1 MARTLTRTYHRIAT
15 NTHNKKAE
23 TNKDV
28 PTATA
33 TKTNV
38 AVGSKRRLPNNKED
52 SKNSSNGPHPLLLA
66 MNSIAAGRHRRATS
80 SKLFVRRVVR
90 IVDAN
95 EEESSSS
102 HTYPESPASSLDS
115 TRVHQNNDKVYLE
128 EPAEDLESDHNNNAI
143 LKLSYQR
150 QVQQD
155 LAAAAASM
163 ARSSSAPNVLE
174 PEDEVRSAM
183 YKMQM
188 QEDLRRATM
197 QLSAVQ
203 G

>member
-28 PTATA
+28 PTTTT

-38 AVGSKRRLPNNKED
+38 VVGSKRRLPNKIED
-52 SKNSSNGPHPLLLA
+52 SKSNSSNSTGPNPLLLA

-90 IVDAN
+90 IVNAKE

-102 HTYPESPASSLDS
+102 HTHPESRASSLDS
-115 TRVHQNNDKVYLE
+115 TRVHQNHDDDDKVYLE
-128 EPAEDLESDHNNNAI
+128 EHSEDLES
-143 LKLSYQR
+143 KLSYQR